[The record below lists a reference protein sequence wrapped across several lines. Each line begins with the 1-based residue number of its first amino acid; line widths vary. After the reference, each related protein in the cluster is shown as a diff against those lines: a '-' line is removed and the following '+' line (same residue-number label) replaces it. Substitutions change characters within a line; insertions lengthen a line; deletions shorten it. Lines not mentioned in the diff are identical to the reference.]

1 MRWLNPPRPGC
12 GEDFTSE
19 GVKDGGILPEKRIQ
33 HITPHLSFR
42 SEFCPPAFQ
51 GSYFSEKK

>member
-1 MRWLNPPRPGC
+1 MRWLNPPGPGR

-19 GVKDGGILPEKRIQ
+19 GVKDGEILPEKRTQNI
-33 HITPHLSFR
+33 PFPLSFR

-51 GSYFSEKK
+51 GSYF